1 MVRSTSAKAW
11 IGAFLLLTGQALT
24 PVAADKASDA
34 YPPITVP
41 VQTQQLADT
50 NTFYILGQSGVPGQD
65 NEGMTSNSGFVV
77 TQEGVVAFDALGTPS
92 LGAAM
97 IEEIRK
103 VTDQPIRYVIV
114 SHYHADHIYG
124 LQAFRDH
131 TDAEIIA
138 SSQAYQYIDSA
149 ISTDRLEQRR
159 EALAPWVDEKT
170 RVIAPD
176 RTFED
181 ELELQLGDTQMTL
194 KFVGPAHGPDDIL
207 MLVEP
212 AGVLYVGDIVQTGR
226 VPFLNT
232 PDADTERWLESLEA
246 VRQMQPQY
254 LIPGHGQVSDQA
266 VADLDFT
273 IRYIQYMRE
282 QMGAAVE
289 NWVPFEEAYEEV
301 DWSEY
306 EELPAFEESNKGN
319 AYRVY
324 LELES
329 SM

>member
-1 MVRSTSAKAW
+1 MIRSTSARTWA
-11 IGAFLLLTGQALT
+11 GALLLLAGQTLT
-24 PVAADKASDA
+24 PAAAGKITDA
-34 YPPITVP
+34 YPPISVP
-41 VQTQQLADT
+41 VQAQRLADT
-50 NTFYILGQSGVPGQD
+50 NAYYILGLSGVPGQD
-65 NEGMTSNSGFVV
+65 NEGMTSNGGFVV
-77 TQEGVVAFDALGTPS
+77 TKEGVIAFDALGTPS

-103 VTDQPIRYVIV
+103 VTDLPIRYVIV

-131 TDAEIIA
+131 TEAEIIA
-138 SSQAYQYIDSA
+138 SAEAYEYIDSA

-159 EALAPWVDEKT
+159 EALAPWVDSAT
-170 RVIAPD
+170 RIIAPD

-181 ELELQLGDTQMTL
+181 ELELELGGTKLTL

-232 PDADTERWLESLEA
+232 PDADTARWLESLEA
-246 VRQMQPQY
+246 VREMQPKY
-254 LIPGHGQVSDQA
+254 LVPGHGQVSDQA

-273 IRYIQYMRE
+273 IRYIKFMRE

-289 NWVPFEEAYEEV
+289 NWVPFEEAYEQV

-306 EELPAFEESNKGN
+306 ENLPAFEESNKGN

-329 SM
+329 SL